1 MRTELPLDALSPF
14 QVAKHKGGMNPDDRN
29 AGEKHKDWFH
39 GYSFSSGVM
48 SSAAVKMA
56 PQIEGEGVMRIRSP
70 SRLSIRRM
78 LYGGK
83 LRLIRRLSLGTFSE
97 ASVSRLPRSCVCVCR
112 FMRSMAQRM
121 YLCLGNTNL
130 SVEIFGPR
138 EECGNTR

>member
-1 MRTELPLDALSPF
+1 
-14 QVAKHKGGMNPDDRN
+14 MNPDDRN

-56 PQIEGEGVMRIRSP
+56 PQIEGEGVMRIRSS

-83 LRLIRRLSLGTFSE
+83 LAIDAQAFFADFFE
-97 ASVSRLPRSCVCVCR
+97 ASVNRLFRSCVCVCR

-138 EECGNTR
+138 GECGNTR